1 MALLTGEP
9 RSASVI
15 ARSSVLCYRLGPE
28 HFDEHLRS
36 RPEIVEAIS
45 DIFARRLVELR
56 NVRDARRSLFDA
68 LPEQER
74 EALWAELDEVTFAP
88 DSEIARQ
95 GAEEDW
101 MYIIINGKAE
111 VRVQDSDNAQSRK
124 VATLRQGDIFGEMA
138 VLSDQPRSATVT
150 ALTRVDCYQLKKSVL
165 DQLLADYPKLKDSL
179 EEILSHREA
188 ELSEAQSGLVEDR
201 DRERIDNLRS
211 GLARRINRFFS
222 IGIPKDASQAGDSDS
237 YTHRAIGRLF
247 FAAPTSE
254 GEEKPLHNMPIELW
268 HHGVFDLI
276 LSHTTTARD
285 GTFEI
290 WYDAAQVG
298 ANANLELRVF
308 ETHHTYNKHGELSFS
323 PRHVYTIPGD
333 GTVETKFDFGD
344 QYVPYWEYDP
354 DQPIPRTLILE
365 QGDPPQSYAPGRA
378 IQMAKVVAGPEII
391 KRKHQLKNRFDKSQ
405 PSLDK
410 IQKDYPENL
419 TVRLERE
426 NPGCTRTDEYFGE
439 RMLNGMSA
447 SVFDR
452 DEENPDLYRI
462 YHHWNSYEQDGIHAL
477 PNVDMRFEVR
487 NENLFPV
494 KIILSMREPG
504 ATAPNSPVEKLTFT
518 PESGDAWEQAK
529 RIARVS
535 AALIAEL
542 DNHLVSTHLNT
553 EQYALPMYRNLRKN
567 PLRYLLF
574 PHVKEVA
581 LINRSA
587 DGFLLGPGG
596 YVIRASALTN
606 DSAVSRVVQVMGTLD
621 WKNWGPIQPICENHV
636 YAKVANLYW
645 ETLTD
650 HVNDF
655 FEQHEEEIVKHWYE
669 VHLFSRELVE
679 HSVEDFLCQY
689 LQKSNG
695 GQAPDWMCRD
705 ERMDLS
711 VPRYVYDGVPKA
723 IQPVTLSNIPAASD
737 IENMK
742 QVCRYVIFHSTFKH
756 TWANSKQYDDGG
768 EILYNCLGLR
778 YGDNGVFVP
787 ESDHSIAP
795 PPDQSTELL
804 WISYMLSKAVYGY
817 VMKNEDNDID
827 PAFPELL
834 EKRRADFARLDF
846 DIDTIQSRTNI

>member
-1 MALLTGEP
+1 MNESESHPVPEPDELLACYEQLTAAQKHELAAFLDRQLASSQVRKTRRELVEQIDFLQVLLPEERDTLATHLVEIEFNEGAFMTQEGGADNWLYLIAEGEAEVLVAFEGSNITKPVATLGSGDFFGEMALLTGEP

-15 ARSSVLCYRLGPE
+15 ARSSVRCYRLGPK

-68 LPEQER
+68 LPEEER

-124 VATLRQGDIFGEMA
+124 VATLRQGDIFVEMA

-188 ELSEAQSGLVEDR
+188 EFSEAQSGLVEDR

-247 FAAPTSE
+247 FAAPTTR

-276 LSHTTTARD
+276 LGHTTTARD

-290 WYDAAQVG
+290 WYDAAQIG

-354 DQPIPRTLILE
+354 DQP
-365 QGDPPQSYAPGRA
+365 
-378 IQMAKVVAGPEII
+378 M
-391 KRKHQLKNRFDKSQ
+391 
-405 PSLDK
+405 
-410 IQKDYPENL
+410 
-419 TVRLERE
+419 
-426 NPGCTRTDEYFGE
+426 
-439 RMLNGMSA
+439 
-447 SVFDR
+447 
-452 DEENPDLYRI
+452 
-462 YHHWNSYEQDGIHAL
+462 
-477 PNVDMRFEVR
+477 
-487 NENLFPV
+487 
-494 KIILSMREPG
+494 
-504 ATAPNSPVEKLTFT
+504 
-518 PESGDAWEQAK
+518 
-529 RIARVS
+529 
-535 AALIAEL
+535 
-542 DNHLVSTHLNT
+542 
-553 EQYALPMYRNLRKN
+553 
-567 PLRYLLF
+567 
-574 PHVKEVA
+574 
-581 LINRSA
+581 
-587 DGFLLGPGG
+587 
-596 YVIRASALTN
+596 
-606 DSAVSRVVQVMGTLD
+606 
-621 WKNWGPIQPICENHV
+621 
-636 YAKVANLYW
+636 
-645 ETLTD
+645 
-650 HVNDF
+650 
-655 FEQHEEEIVKHWYE
+655 
-669 VHLFSRELVE
+669 
-679 HSVEDFLCQY
+679 
-689 LQKSNG
+689 
-695 GQAPDWMCRD
+695 
-705 ERMDLS
+705 
-711 VPRYVYDGVPKA
+711 
-723 IQPVTLSNIPAASD
+723 
-737 IENMK
+737 
-742 QVCRYVIFHSTFKH
+742 
-756 TWANSKQYDDGG
+756 
-768 EILYNCLGLR
+768 
-778 YGDNGVFVP
+778 
-787 ESDHSIAP
+787 
-795 PPDQSTELL
+795 
-804 WISYMLSKAVYGY
+804 
-817 VMKNEDNDID
+817 
-827 PAFPELL
+827 
-834 EKRRADFARLDF
+834 
-846 DIDTIQSRTNI
+846 